1 MEIKQNALSNQ
12 RVKKIKSKI
21 KFKKYF
27 ETDKNG
33 NISYQNVWDE
43 AKGVL
48 RKSFIVINT
57 HTKKKEIFQI
67 FAKIIV
73 VLWLFIMLRYYT
85 VVSFLLSYW

>member
-12 RVKKIKSKI
+12 RFKKIKSKI

-67 FAKIIV
+67 DSSIFTPQ
-73 VLWLFIMLRYYT
+73 RY
-85 VVSFLLSYW
+85 